1 MKYKKIIMKRHQ
13 WMWFKIIQHLK
24 GQDLMMKMMMMIIKI
39 IKNHLQRMRGKK
51 YRKIIIIKRQEGKF
65 KIIKLLKKGL
75 ERNQKRMESVKI
87 KYKKKKKKKRW
98 SPQNPKEDGVE
109 KKIKKKKTKSNEIE
123 DQWRILQTKNG
134 TML

>member
-1 MKYKKIIMKRHQ
+1 MERAMKYKKIIMKRHQ
-13 WMWFKIIQHLK
+13 WMLFKIIKHLK

-39 IKNHLQRMRGKK
+39 IKNHLQRMREMK

-75 ERNQKRMESVKI
+75 ERNQKRMKSVKI

-98 SPQNPKEDGVE
+98 SPQNPKEDGV
-109 KKIKKKKTKSNEIE
+109 KKKKS
-123 DQWRILQTKNG
+123 
-134 TML
+134 

>member
-1 MKYKKIIMKRHQ
+1 M
-13 WMWFKIIQHLK
+13 
-24 GQDLMMKMMMMIIKI
+24 GDLMMKMMILKI
-39 IKNHLQRMRGKK
+39 IKNHLQRMREMK

-75 ERNQKRMESVKI
+75 ERNQKRMKSVKI

-109 KKIKKKKTKSNEIE
+109 KKKKKRGPQKTKKKRGEKKKKK
-123 DQWRILQTKNG
+123 KKKK
-134 TML
+134 

>member
-13 WMWFKIIQHLK
+13 WMWFKIIKHLK

-39 IKNHLQRMRGKK
+39 IKNNLRRMREMK
-51 YRKIIIIKRQEGKF
+51 YRKIIIKRQEGKF
-65 KIIKLLKKGL
+65 KIIKLLKGL
-75 ERNQKRMESVKI
+75 ERNQKRKKSVKI

-98 SPQNPKEDGVE
+98 SLQNPKEDGVE

>member
-1 MKYKKIIMKRHQ
+1 M
-13 WMWFKIIQHLK
+13 
-24 GQDLMMKMMMMIIKI
+24 GDLMTKMMMIKI
-39 IKNHLQRMRGKK
+39 IKNHLQRMRE
-51 YRKIIIIKRQEGKF
+51 IKRQEGKF

-75 ERNQKRMESVKI
+75 ERNQKRMKSVKI

-98 SPQNPKEDGVE
+98 SPQNPKEDGVK